1 MFVRYFIELAA
12 PYPDVDRELTR
23 DPGSWLP
30 GLAGDARAEGER
42 RMAEVGFGRGVRIE
56 REVAVEVGL
65 PAGIGAKRL
74 LPIRWHPTG
83 AALLPALDGELEVA
97 PVGAHRTQLSM
108 TASYT
113 PPFGL
118 LGRVADRA
126 LMHRVAEATVKDF
139 VDRVAEGLKSRL
151 GTGATT

>member
-12 PYPDVDRELTR
+12 PFPDVACELTN
-23 DPGSWLP
+23 DPSSWLP
-30 GLAGDARAEGER
+30 GLAGHARAEGER
-42 RMAEVGFGRGVRIE
+42 RMAEVGFGRAVRLE
-56 REVAVEVGL
+56 REVAVEVGV
-65 PAGIGAKRL
+65 PAGIEGKRL

-97 PVGAHRTQLSM
+97 PVGAERTQLSM
-108 TASYT
+108 MATYT

-126 LMHRVAEATVKDF
+126 LMHRIAEATIKDF

-151 GTGATT
+151 TAAATA

>member
-1 MFVRYFIELAA
+1 MFVRYFIELDA
-12 PYPDVDRELTR
+12 PFPDVARELTR
-23 DPGSWLP
+23 NPSAWLP
-30 GLAGDARAEGER
+30 GLAGRARAEGER
-42 RMAEVGFGRGVRIE
+42 RMAEVGFGRAVRVE
-56 REVAVEVGL
+56 REVAVEVGP
-65 PAGIGAKRL
+65 PAGIEAKRL

-83 AALLPALDGELEVA
+83 AAVLPALDGELEVA

-139 VDRVAEGLKSRL
+139 VDRVAGGLISRL
-151 GTGATT
+151 GAGATR

>member
-12 PYPDVDRELTR
+12 PFPDVAQELTR
-23 DPGSWLP
+23 DPSSWLP
-30 GLAGDARAEGER
+30 VLAGRAGAEGER
-42 RMAEVGFGRGVRIE
+42 RMAEVGFECGVRLE
-56 REVAVEVGL
+56 REVAVEVG
-65 PAGIGAKRL
+65 PTAGIEAKRL
-74 LPIRWHPTG
+74 VPVRWHPTG

-97 PVGAHRTQLSM
+97 PVGEHRTQLSM

-118 LGRVADRA
+118 LGRIADRA

-139 VDRVAEGLKSRL
+139 VDRVAEGLTSRL
-151 GTGATT
+151 KVAATS